1 MVYSIGRRN
10 VEEDI
15 HVRPHLCVSE
25 RAELWARWKRG
36 DSLAAIAR
44 ALGRVQGTIHHIV
57 GQCGGITPPLR
68 RRAARVLSSAD
79 REEISRGLAA
89 GVSLRAI
96 ARALGRAPST
106 ISREVRRHGGRRRY
120 RAAQADRRAWAA
132 ARRPKSCR
140 LAGQPRLCRAIA
152 EKLLA
157 KWAPEQIAGWLRVSY
172 PDDPEMQVS
181 HETIYRSLYVQS
193 RGVLKKTLLQ
203 HLRRRHTM
211 RRSVHATS
219 RGQRRGQ
226 IVDAVSI
233 RERPA
238 AVEDRAVPGHWE
250 GDLLAGGRQSHVAT
264 LVERHSR
271 YVMLARVPG
280 KDTASVVQALSR
292 HVRSLPQ
299 GLMRSLTWDRG
310 TELAAHK
317 RFTMATHVQV
327 YFCDPQSPWQRGSNE
342 NTNGLLRQYFPK
354 GVDLSTF
361 SQAALNRVA
370 RSLNKRPRKTL
381 GYRTPAEVLAVT
393 VAPTA

>member
-1 MVYSIGRRN
+1 
-10 VEEDI
+10 
-15 HVRPHLCVSE
+15 VRPHLSVSE

-57 GQCGGITPPLR
+57 GLRGGIAPPLR
-68 RRAARVLSSAD
+68 RRAVRVLSSAD

-106 ISREVRRHGGRRRY
+106 ISREVRRRGGRRRY
-120 RAAQADRRAWAA
+120 RAADADRRAWAA
-132 ARRPKSCR
+132 ARRPKACR
-140 LAGQPRLCRAIA
+140 LAGRPRLCRVIA

-157 KWAPEQIAGWLRVSY
+157 RWAPEQIAGWLKVSY
-172 PDDPEMQVS
+172 PDDLEMQVS

-193 RGVLKKTLLQ
+193 RGVLKKALVQ

-211 RRSVHATS
+211 RRSIHATS

-233 RERPA
+233 SERPA

-250 GDLLAGGRQSHVAT
+250 GDLLAGGRHSHVAT

-271 YVMLARVPG
+271 YLMLARVAG
-280 KDTASVVQALSR
+280 KDTTSVVDALSR

-299 GLMRSLTWDRG
+299 GLMKSLTWDRG

-317 RFTMATHVQV
+317 RFTIATTVQV

-342 NTNGLLRQYFPK
+342 NTNGLLRQYLPK
-354 GVDLSTF
+354 GVDLSAYT
-361 SQAALNRVA
+361 QADLNRIA
-370 RSLNKRPRKTL
+370 RSLNERPRKTL
-381 GYRTPAEVLAVT
+381 EYRTPADVLAT
-393 VAPTA
+393 IVAPTA

>member
-1 MVYSIGRRN
+1 M
-10 VEEDI
+10 
-15 HVRPHLCVSE
+15 RPHLCVSE

-96 ARALGRAPST
+96 ARALRRAPST

-132 ARRPKSCR
+132 ARRPKACR

-354 GVDLSTF
+354 GADLSTF

-370 RSLNKRPRKTL
+370 RSLNTRPRKTL